1 MEADTNSDRQQK
13 VVAVLVILT
22 VVLVYAYCLGVKGAY
37 PPSHPWSGIALALL
51 SLSLIRRSRRQVGL
65 LWVSVGATVAAGL
78 WALAAI
84 LSP

>member
-51 SLSLIRRSRRQVGL
+51 SLSLIRRSRRQVGFYGCQ
-65 LWVSVGATVAAGL
+65 SVQPLRPASG
-78 WALAAI
+78 
-84 LSP
+84 P